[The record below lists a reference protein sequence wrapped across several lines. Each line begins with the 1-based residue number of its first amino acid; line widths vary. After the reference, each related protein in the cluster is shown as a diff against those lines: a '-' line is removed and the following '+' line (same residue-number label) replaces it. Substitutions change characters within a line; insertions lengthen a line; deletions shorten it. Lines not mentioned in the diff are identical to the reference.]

1 LILTDALLLDNFG
14 EICNHD
20 QRMKKVLL
28 SASFFI
34 FTPVLLFASIVY
46 LLFLSYN
53 SDFHNDSLSQNPNRL
68 VAFAALPSAEN
79 VLGDS
84 IVAKDAR
91 IEMVRQFF
99 AKYKSP
105 LEPFASYVVEQA
117 DKYGLDF
124 RLIPSIAMQE
134 SNLCKRMIADSFNC
148 WGFGIYGKKVTRF
161 ENFTEAIE
169 TVTRTLAKN
178 YVAGGLNTP
187 ETIMKK
193 YTPSSNGSWANGV
206 NFFMDQLQ

>member
-1 LILTDALLLDNFG
+1 
-14 EICNHD
+14 
-20 QRMKKVLL
+20 
-28 SASFFI
+28 
-34 FTPVLLFASIVY
+34 
-46 LLFLSYN
+46 
-53 SDFHNDSLSQNPNRL
+53 
-68 VAFAALPSAEN
+68 

-84 IVAKDAR
+84 IFRQDAR
-91 IEMVRQFF
+91 IEIVRQFF

-105 LEPFASYVVEQA
+105 LEPFASNVVEQA

-134 SNLCKRMIADSFNC
+134 SNLCQKIIADSHNC
-148 WGFGIYGKKVTRF
+148 WGFGIYGKKVTKF
-161 ENFTEAIE
+161 QSYPEAIE
-169 TVTRTLAKN
+169 TVTRTLAQN

-206 NFFMDQLQ
+206 NYFMDRLQYSL

>member
-1 LILTDALLLDNFG
+1 MCIQMRK
-14 EICNHD
+14 I
-20 QRMKKVLL
+20 LL
-28 SASFFI
+28 STSFFI
-34 FTPVLLFASIVY
+34 FTPILLFVSIFY
-46 LLFLSYN
+46 LLFLSYSSSSRN
-53 SDFHNDSLSQNPNRL
+53 PQLSQNSGHG

-79 VLGDS
+79 VLADT

-91 IEMVRQFF
+91 IEMLRQFF

-105 LEPFASYVVEQA
+105 LEPFASNVVEQA
-117 DKYGLDF
+117 DKYNLDF

-134 SNLCKRMIADSFNC
+134 SNLCQKIITDSYNC

-161 ENFTEAIE
+161 SSYPEAIE
-169 TVTRTLAKN
+169 TVTRTLANN

-187 ETIMKK
+187 EQIMKK